1 MQVSPSFTHFLNS
14 CHQAHRYRIRHKR
27 CDEAKPICET
37 CLRTGRICD
46 GYIDPQTRQ
55 HFGGHA
61 DRVSPVL
68 DLAPRSIFTNETE
81 AQGFRFYEQVTN
93 LQLGEALRRHGWT
106 PPLLQLSHQ
115 NPAICHAVTAC
126 GILSKRYQVNELST
140 AWDSEA
146 NDLHAKALQ
155 QYGKAVAGFRAQL
168 SSSLEGRTSLVEY
181 APACCFLLIVFE
193 FLQGNAEGLLLHLN
207 GANRLLESAAS
218 SGNPLIQSFS
228 NLLAMIDMIV
238 VTWLSLDN
246 FHIHVPLEAI
256 PEIGLCEMPFA
267 PCCNF
272 TTLFFDLVIIQ
283 NNFSMWR
290 RSITSRLEGSEPDS
304 DFHALCAARKES
316 LDRKL
321 EFWNQEFLTFSASE
335 HDIPTYRL
343 SLLRAN
349 YLYVTLNIESIFKQ
363 YLPEQHQSDSTIA
376 SDLHSKKLRFSEI
389 IDLAESALAS
399 GYPFSRYD
407 EASWEERLE
416 ANGLLPIFSFRQ
428 SFIHPLYYVARKAP
442 DLGLRQRAIRDLLQR
457 PWREGAWD
465 SFAMGSIAK
474 RSIEISLL
482 G

>member
-1 MQVSPSFTHFLNS
+1 MQVSLTHTLTRIN
-14 CHQAHRYRIRHKR
+14 QAHRYRIRHKR

-55 HFGGHA
+55 RFGGHA
-61 DRVSPVL
+61 DRISPVL
-68 DLAPRSIFTNETE
+68 DLAPRAIFSNETE

-93 LQLGEALRRHGWT
+93 LQLGDALRRHGWA

-115 NPAICHAVTAC
+115 NPAICHAVAAC

-140 AWDSEA
+140 AWDAEA
-146 NDLHAKALQ
+146 NELHEKALQ
-155 QYGKAVAGFRAQL
+155 QYGKAVVGLRSQL
-168 SSSLEGRTSLVEY
+168 SSSLGGQTSLVEY

-207 GANRLLESAAS
+207 GANKLLASAAS
-218 SGNPLIQSFS
+218 SGNPLVQSFS

-238 VTWLSLDN
+238 VSWLSLDN
-246 FHIHVPLEAI
+246 FHIHVPLEVI

-272 TTLFFDLVIIQ
+272 TSLFFDLVIIQ

-290 RSITSRLEGSEPDS
+290 RSAASVFESTEPDS
-304 DFHALCAARKES
+304 NFRALCASRKES

-321 EFWNQEFLTFSASE
+321 EFWNQEFITFCASE
-335 HDIPTYRL
+335 HDIPAYRL

-349 YLYVTLNIESIFKQ
+349 YLYVTLNMESIFKQ
-363 YLPEQHQSDSTIA
+363 YLPEQQPEST
-376 SDLHSKKLRFSEI
+376 SDLHVKKLRFSEI
-389 IDLAESALAS
+389 IDLTESALAS
-399 GYPFSRYD
+399 GYPFSQYD
-407 EASWEERLE
+407 EVSWEDRLE

-428 SFIHPLYYVARKAP
+428 SFIHPLYFVARKAP
-442 DLGLRQRAIRDLLQR
+442 DLGLRQRAIEVLLQR

-474 RSIEISLL
+474 RSIEVSLL
-482 G
+482 E